1 MIMLMIMPFTWQAYA
16 DEIPEGDQETV
27 QNEVQQPETQEAEE
41 ASPSAEPAEPSE
53 PSEPA
58 AEETA
63 LSEEPA
69 DPEPS
74 EPAAV
79 DTPSL
84 PEETETVP
92 DETEIV
98 PDETEIVPDETDTDA
113 DAETAGTEPAEPQTG
128 MQTDN
133 ESYETAADAG
143 MFAEETRA
151 AKKPAAA
158 AAGATA
164 QREKKITID
173 GTSLDGSEDSSG
185 NGWTYE
191 KDSGRIVLRD
201 FTGGADITSDGMGV
215 EIVSTGFNRLGTLS
229 CDGDINVIGTG
240 VLLVDKVE
248 MAEGCSFNLLPL
260 REYYDENEG
269 GVAVF
274 LLQEDGSYM
283 LVNGKV
289 KGIIDEKVELPED
302 VRLVLPAES
311 MLELQA
317 YIARVETDEDGN
329 KTIIRDTSGYS
340 MADLYNTDQECY

>member
-1 MIMLMIMPFTWQAYA
+1 MITLMIIPLTWQVYA
-16 DEIPEGDQETV
+16 DEIPEGVQETV
-27 QNEVQQPETQEAEE
+27 QNEVQQPDTQEAEE
-41 ASPSAEPAEPSE
+41 ASPSAEPA
-53 PSEPA
+53 

-63 LSEEPA
+63 LSEETA

-74 EPAAV
+74 EPATV

-84 PEETETVP
+84 PEETET
-92 DETEIV
+92 V

-240 VLLVDKVE
+240 VLLVDKV
-248 MAEGCSFNLLPL
+248 N
-260 REYYDENEG
+260 
-269 GVAVF
+269 
-274 LLQEDGSYM
+274 
-283 LVNGKV
+283 
-289 KGIIDEKVELPED
+289 
-302 VRLVLPAES
+302 
-311 MLELQA
+311 
-317 YIARVETDEDGN
+317 
-329 KTIIRDTSGYS
+329 
-340 MADLYNTDQECY
+340 